1 MRPRGVLSSILAL
14 IIFQVLVSK
23 GASKNVSGLLGAVG
37 TTAKKALDP
46 TVAAIPDLSHGS
58 ASAPSSAPAPAPGTP
73 TPIPAP
79 TPGIAPTPSS
89 QGSLFGLSTVPV

>member
-1 MRPRGVLSSILAL
+1 VRPRGIVSAILAL

-23 GASKNVSGLLGAVG
+23 GGSQNVSGLLGAAG

-46 TVAAIPDLSHGS
+46 TIAAIPDLSKGA
-58 ASAPSSAPAPAPGTP
+58 ASAPSSGSAPAPAPGTP
-73 TPIPAP
+73 MPMP

-89 QGSLFGLSTVPV
+89 QGSRFGLSTVPV

>member
-1 MRPRGVLSSILAL
+1 MLTAILAL

-23 GASKNVSGLLGAVG
+23 RASKNVTGLLGAVT

-46 TVAAIPDLSHGS
+46 TIAAIPDLSHGA
-58 ASAPSSAPAPAPGTP
+58 ASAPSSPPPAPGTP

-89 QGSLFGLSTVPV
+89 QGSRFGLSTVPV

>member
-1 MRPRGVLSSILAL
+1 MVTAILAL

-23 GASKNVSGLLGAVG
+23 GGSSNVSGLLGALG

-46 TVAAIPDLSHGS
+46 TVAAIPDLSHG
-58 ASAPSSAPAPAPGTP
+58 AAAAPAPAAPRPGMP

-89 QGSLFGLSTVPV
+89 QGSRFGLSTVPV